1 MGNCINDIAF
11 LFPKKKCVY
20 GLLNA
25 ENIEKMP
32 EHVSALSTNFCAVYT
47 EVIPFWNILITTEGW
62 V

>member
-47 EVIPFWNILITTEGW
+47 EVIPF
-62 V
+62 